1 METLIDL
8 LRETS
13 TQYADRTAVV
23 YRVPKGPPVRWSYG
37 ELAERSRRAAAWLRN
52 EGIAPGDR
60 VILWSPNRPAWVAA
74 YFGILGAGAVV
85 VPLDVRSS
93 PEFVERVH

>member
-60 VILWSPNRPAWVAA
+60 VMPASTALRLRSAPRSP
-74 YFGILGAGAVV
+74 
-85 VPLDVRSS
+85 
-93 PEFVERVH
+93 PEPPGRHLSA